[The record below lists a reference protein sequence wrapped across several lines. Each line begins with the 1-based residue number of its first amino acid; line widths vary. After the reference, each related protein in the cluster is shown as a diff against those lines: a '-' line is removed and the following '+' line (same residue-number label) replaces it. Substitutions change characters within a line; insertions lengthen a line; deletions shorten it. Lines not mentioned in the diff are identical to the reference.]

1 MKKAFID
8 PVQHWFDLI
17 CDEISA
23 DKSISHRCAMF
34 SLLSDKPSIITNF
47 LEAEDTL
54 NSLKIATMLGAVIE
68 KNGNTIT
75 ITPPQKI
82 TEPSDILDCG
92 NAGTGMRLYCGLL
105 SSIDGAFVLTGDKYL
120 RSRPMKRV
128 VEPLKSIGAT
138 IDGRENGNLAPLFI
152 RGGNLEA
159 FDYDSPIDS
168 AQVKSALILAGLH
181 ANGISYYKEQLLSR
195 DHTERML
202 RGMGADIYT
211 NDDGQI
217 VITPLSKPL
226 KPLNITV
233 PSDPSSGFFFAV
245 AAAIIPDSRV
255 RLSNMTLNPTR
266 IEAYKILEKMGA
278 DIHYELQTDVYEPI
292 GDIVVSYSGKLKSV
306 TVDENIA
313 WLIDELPA
321 LSIAMACADGV
332 SKVSNAKELRA
343 KESDRISSVLTG
355 LKKCGIVCKEFDD
368 GYEISGG
375 ELKKSSIDSFGDHR
389 IAMSFAIAGLVCGME
404 IEDIECINTS
414 FPNFF
419 EILSKITKVEK

>member
-152 RGGNLEA
+152 RG
-159 FDYDSPIDS
+159 
-168 AQVKSALILAGLH
+168 
-181 ANGISYYKEQLLSR
+181 
-195 DHTERML
+195 
-202 RGMGADIYT
+202 
-211 NDDGQI
+211 
-217 VITPLSKPL
+217 
-226 KPLNITV
+226 
-233 PSDPSSGFFFAV
+233 
-245 AAAIIPDSRV
+245 
-255 RLSNMTLNPTR
+255 
-266 IEAYKILEKMGA
+266 
-278 DIHYELQTDVYEPI
+278 
-292 GDIVVSYSGKLKSV
+292 
-306 TVDENIA
+306 
-313 WLIDELPA
+313 
-321 LSIAMACADGV
+321 
-332 SKVSNAKELRA
+332 
-343 KESDRISSVLTG
+343 
-355 LKKCGIVCKEFDD
+355 
-368 GYEISGG
+368 
-375 ELKKSSIDSFGDHR
+375 
-389 IAMSFAIAGLVCGME
+389 
-404 IEDIECINTS
+404 
-414 FPNFF
+414 
-419 EILSKITKVEK
+419 EILKLLIMILLLIQHRLNQP